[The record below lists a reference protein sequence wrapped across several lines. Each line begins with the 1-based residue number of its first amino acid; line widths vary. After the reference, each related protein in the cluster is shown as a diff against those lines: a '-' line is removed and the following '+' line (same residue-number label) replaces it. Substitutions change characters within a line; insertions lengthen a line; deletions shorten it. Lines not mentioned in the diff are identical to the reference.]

1 MNTLIFRTA
10 ASFLSGLMMLFSIYV
25 LLRGHNAPGG
35 GFIGGLI
42 AASAIAIFGI
52 AMGVS
57 AVRRAIHF
65 HPLAYAGAGLLLA
78 ALSGLIS
85 IFAHTPFMTAHWIY
99 PVIYGVEVPI
109 STVTTFDI
117 GVYLVVF
124 GAISSIFLALEE
136 RDHV

>member
-10 ASFLSGLMMLFSIYV
+10 APFLSALMMLFSIFV

-57 AVRRAIHF
+57 AVRRAIYF
-65 HPLAYAGAGLLLA
+65 HPLAIAGAGLLLST
-78 ALSGLIS
+78 LSGLVS
-85 IFAHTPFMTAHWIY
+85 IFARAPFMTAHWIY
-99 PVIYGVEVPI
+99 PEIYGVEIPI